1 MPNSSN
7 SAESGT
13 NPGGL
18 DQKVIAEFT
27 ERSTIPVMALDRDLC
42 FVFANAA
49 YCKALGRTFAQI
61 RGQYVFDVY
70 EAPPAD
76 QESFKRKC
84 GLTFAGAIT
93 RSEIQTA
100 LVQDE
105 EGRTRSVYWQA
116 TQEPFLDENGMVR
129 YVLQRIED
137 VTHLV
142 ELQRS
147 HDIVS
152 AELDHRV
159 KNLISV
165 ILATARI
172 TSPMASS
179 VEQYTDEFCARVE
192 SMARIYDR
200 MSSAGWRGLSL
211 RSLFEEELTQ
221 VASRQPIQYSLKG
234 KDIQLSLKA
243 TKDGGMIIHEFVA
256 NAAKYGCFAQPGG
269 RLDVEWSIS
278 DAKLRVLWVETGGGV
293 GATPRKA
300 GFGTK
305 LTEMLPNARVRREYS
320 ENGLRIEYTVPI
332 EVVTHETGKISS

>member
-1 MPNSSN
+1 MTKSSS

-13 NPGGL
+13 HTGML
-18 DQKVIAEFT
+18 DQKDIAEFT
-27 ERSTIPVMALDRDLC
+27 ERSTIPVMALDKNLRY
-42 FVFANAA
+42 VFANAA
-49 YCKALGRTFAQI
+49 YCKVFGRTFAQM

-70 EAPPAD
+70 EAPLAD

-84 GLTFAGAIT
+84 ALTFEGVIT
-93 RSEIQTA
+93 RSEVHTTM
-100 LVQDE
+100 VEDKD
-105 EGRTRSVYWQA
+105 GRTRSVYWQT
-116 TQEPFLDENGMVR
+116 TQEPFLDAAGEVR
-129 YVLQRIED
+129 YILQRVED
-137 VTHLV
+137 ITHLV

-152 AELDHRV
+152 TELDHRV

-172 TSPMASS
+172 TSPMAHS
-179 VEQYTDEFCARVE
+179 VEQYTEEFCARVE
-192 SMARIYDR
+192 SRARIYDR

-211 RSLFEEELTQ
+211 RSLLEEELAQ

-234 KDIQLSLKA
+234 KDIQLTLKA
-243 TKDGGMIIHEFVA
+243 TKDGGMIIHEFVS

-269 RLDVEWSIS
+269 RLDVEWSVS
-278 DAKLRVLWVETGGGV
+278 DTELRVLWVECGGGV
-293 GATPRKA
+293 DVTPRVA

-320 ENGLRIEYTVPI
+320 ESGLRIEYVVPI
-332 EVVTHETGKISS
+332 ELVTHETGKIST